1 MTFWVI
7 LKLVEQYRIDP
18 KIELIKIDSKPSNIG
33 GTSADLFFGEKY
45 TLENL
50 LYGLMLPSG
59 NDAALALAAWGGKF
73 KSSNP

>member
-1 MTFWVI
+1 
-7 LKLVEQYRIDP
+7 
-18 KIELIKIDSKPSNIG
+18 LIKIDSKPSNIG

-50 LYGLMLPSG
+50 FYGLMLPSG